1 MRRFLLV
8 LFIVALAGVACAQV
22 PSGNVFFGY
31 SYYNANPGGSRSS
44 FNGWNGSIEGK
55 FLPFIGVVG
64 DFSGYYGSQGLTYC
78 TTPIL
83 DCITINNN
91 LSEQN
96 YLFGPRVS
104 FSVGRFRPFAEGFIG
119 AAHLH
124 VNGGASQ
131 TSFATAVGGGLD
143 YKFLKL
149 LAWRFEGDYVH
160 TNLFKVAQNNVRVST
175 GLVLRF

>member
-1 MRRFLLV
+1 MRNFS
-8 LFIVALAGVACAQV
+8 IVIFVVGLAAIASGQV

-31 SYYNANPGGSRSS
+31 SYYNTSQNGSHSS
-44 FNGWNGSIEGK
+44 FNGWNGSVEGK

-64 DFSGYYGSQGLTYC
+64 DFSGYYGSQGVTYC

-83 DCITINNN
+83 DCITLNQN
-91 LSEQN
+91 LTEHN

-104 FSVGRFRPFAEGFIG
+104 FSVGRFRPFAEAMIG
-119 AAHLH
+119 AGHIH
-124 VNGGASQ
+124 VNGGASD
-131 TSFATAVGGGLD
+131 TSFATAIGGGLD

-160 TNLFKVAQNNVRVST
+160 THLFNTAQNNVRFST